1 MCKVIGKVR
10 TVCLALVVDAAI
22 ATFRDV
28 SPQTVS
34 ASLDELRRLL

>member
-1 MCKVIGKVR
+1 MCKVIGKVEPF
-10 TVCLALVVDAAI
+10 ALVVDAAI